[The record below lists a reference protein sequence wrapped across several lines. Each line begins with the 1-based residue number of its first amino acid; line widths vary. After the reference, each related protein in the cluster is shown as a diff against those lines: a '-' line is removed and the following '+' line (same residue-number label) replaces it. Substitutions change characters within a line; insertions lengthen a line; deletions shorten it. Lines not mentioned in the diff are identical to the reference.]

1 MKASLLLPCC
11 GVMIAL
17 AGGCNGRES
26 EPSPHVADV
35 ATPGRPHLEVSLS
48 DGDLVVT
55 LDNRSNEVVTIV
67 DEPIIG
73 FGLTGPR
80 IGLVVQKDGREVL
93 PCVHLDP
100 PLREDP
106 ATLLPP
112 GKSEVRK
119 ISLQVMKRAYCL
131 EAMSY
136 SVHAIYPAD
145 SRFPASSAVVSVAFE
160 SGPRASSISTGEQSL

>member
-17 AGGCNGRES
+17 AGGCSGRES

-55 LDNRSNEVVTIV
+55 LDNRSNEVITIV
-67 DEPIIG
+67 DETIIG

-80 IGLVVQKDGREVL
+80 IGIVLQQDGREVL
-93 PCVHLDP
+93 PCAHLDP
-100 PLREDP
+100 PLYQDP
-106 ATLLPP
+106 PTHLMP
-112 GKSEVRK
+112 GKSEVRTINLRVLRK
-119 ISLQVMKRAYCL
+119 TYCL
-131 EAMSY
+131 EAGAY
-136 SVHAIYPAD
+136 TVRAIYPAD
-145 SRFPASSAVVSVAFE
+145 SRSPDLSSVVSLVFE
-160 SGPRASSISTGEQSL
+160 SEVKAPSR